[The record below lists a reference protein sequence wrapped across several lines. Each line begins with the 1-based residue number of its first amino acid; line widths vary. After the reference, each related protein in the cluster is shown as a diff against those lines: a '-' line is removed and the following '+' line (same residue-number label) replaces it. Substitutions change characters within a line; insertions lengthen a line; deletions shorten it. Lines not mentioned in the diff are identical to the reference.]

1 MIIDGI
7 RKLVDQQDLTDME
20 AQGYMTE
27 IISGR
32 ASSIQIGSFL
42 TALRIKGETVQ
53 EITSF
58 AKVMR
63 KNSIRIRPRVKGR
76 VVDTCGTGGDLIK
89 SFNVSTASAI
99 VIAGAGIYVA
109 KHGNRSVTSK
119 SGSADVLESLGVNL
133 DVSPSKTEEM
143 IEKIG
148 IGFLFAPKLHPAM
161 KYAKEPR
168 RDIGI
173 RTVFNILGPLTNPAH
188 IDAQVL
194 GVYSESLVKPLA
206 EVVRNLGSKEAIVVH
221 GSGGID
227 EISTFGP
234 TKMAW
239 VRNGTISISEL
250 TPKTLRIPKARSGEI
265 VGGGPED
272 NAKIIFRILK
282 NGINSDRPRAE
293 MILVNAAAGIIVGGR
308 SDSFHEAIAVAKES
322 INGGNAFSKLKDLV
336 SASGGDSSRIE
347 ELEDK
352 DA

>member
-322 INGGNAFSKLKDLV
+322 INSGNAFSKLKDLV

>member
-1 MIIDGI
+1 MIVDGI
-7 RKLVDQQDLTDME
+7 RKLVEQQDLSEIE
-20 AQGYMTE
+20 AQECMTE

-32 ASSIQIGSFL
+32 ATGAQIASFL
-42 TALRIKGETVQ
+42 TALQIKGETVQ
-53 EITSF
+53 EISSF

-63 KNSIRIRPRVKGR
+63 ENSIRIKPRVNGR
-76 VVDTCGTGGDLIK
+76 VVDTCGTGGDIVK

-99 VIAGAGIYVA
+99 VIAGAGAYVA

-143 IEKIG
+143 IEQIG

-173 RTVFNILGPLTNPAH
+173 RTVFNILGPLTNPARV
-188 IDAQVL
+188 DAQVL
-194 GVYSESLVKPLA
+194 GVYSESLVEPLA
-206 EVVRNLGSKEAIVVH
+206 EVVKNLGSKEAIIVH
-221 GSGGID
+221 GSGGLD

-239 VRNGTISISEL
+239 VRNGNISTSEL
-250 TPKTLRIPKARSGEI
+250 NPETLGIAKARPEEI
-265 VGGGPED
+265 VGAGPEH
-272 NAKIIFRILK
+272 NAKLMVRILK
-282 NGINSDRPRAE
+282 HGIKSDIPRGD
-293 MILVNAAAGIIVGGR
+293 MILVNAAAGIIVGGL
-308 SDSFHEAIAVAKES
+308 SDSFLEAIEVAKES
-322 INGGNAFSKLKDLV
+322 INSGKAFSKLKDLV

-347 ELEDK
+347 ELE
-352 DA
+352 AEHE